1 MLHSTSVVGLKLETY
16 GTYAATKAAVE
27 TLTVILSKELRGRSI
42 TVNALRQVRPLL
54 IFPNGKSQE
63 LIDRMA
69 KRNALERLGLPK
81 ISLPSLLSS
90 LGTDGSW
97 INGRQWGMV

>member
-1 MLHSTSVVGLKLETY
+1 
-16 GTYAATKAAVE
+16 
-27 TLTVILSKELRGRSI
+27 
-42 TVNALRQVRPLL
+42 
-54 IFPNGKSQE
+54 
-63 LIDRMA
+63 MA
-69 KRNALERLGLPK
+69 KRNALERLGPPK